1 MGKTRN
7 QKLILLQM
15 QTMYQEIR
23 IHLKK
28 KMLKIVTLGPNQKAV
43 VVMDPKEGVMDPRRV
58 VMVAV
63 AVMDPREVV
72 MVAVA
77 VMDPRGVVA
86 VTDPRGV
93 VMVAAAV
100 MVQRKVAVVAANLV
114 AEVVA
119 GADVA
124 DLQNVKV

>member
-43 VVMDPKEGVMDPRRV
+43 VVMDPKEV
-58 VMVAV
+58 
-63 AVMDPREVV
+63 
-72 MVAVA
+72 
-77 VMDPRGVVA
+77 VMDPRGVVMVVVA
-86 VTDPRGV
+86 VMDPRKV
-93 VMVAAAV
+93 VMVAAEAMVAGVMELRKEVMVAV
-100 MVQRKVAVVAANLV
+100 MVQRKVAVV
-114 AEVVA
+114 
-119 GADVA
+119 
-124 DLQNVKV
+124 